1 MRLDIVCECTVF
13 QKLQRKVAI
22 QMANILE
29 RLGDIMSANINA
41 ALDKMENPG
50 KMVDQY
56 LRKAKEDLAEVRAN
70 TASVMAEE
78 KRCKRLVDE
87 AQKEVDELAAYAEK
101 AVMAGN
107 DGDAAKFLT
116 KKQQAAQRLAD
127 AQSTYATA
135 KGHADQMRDAH
146 DKLVRDIESLEARKE
161 NIKATAAVAKTQKT
175 INKMTADAAG
185 ASGSLAAFDRMADK
199 AQRQLDAAQA
209 EAELNAR
216 SGDGTDELK
225 AKYDAEMSPSVAD
238 ELAALKA
245 KHGKV

>member
-1 MRLDIVCECTVF
+1 
-13 QKLQRKVAI
+13 
-22 QMANILE
+22 MANILE

-135 KGHADQMRDAH
+135 KGHADQMRTAH